1 MTGIDFEKD
10 IVALACWRSLHKEL
24 YRGMSFG
31 AMALRNLAAISGKSM
46 YELAVQK
53 MDEMPGG
60 GYPDTREPQF
70 QSLLSVLDGIYSDTT
85 PDRTG
90 GATDWIENTDSDKV
104 FPENSYYGERTCQ
117 VGQVTFYRR
126 KI

>member
-1 MTGIDFEKD
+1 VTGLDFEKAV
-10 IVALACWRSLHKEL
+10 VALACWRSLKNEQ

-31 AMALRNLAAISGKSM
+31 AMALRNLSAISGKSM
-46 YELAVQK
+46 YEESVHFL
-53 MDEMPGG
+53 DESKGW
-60 GYPDTREPQF
+60 PDAREPQF

-90 GATDWIENTDSDKV
+90 GATDWTINTDPDKS
-104 FPENSYYGERTCQ
+104 FPANSYYGERTCQ

-126 KI
+126 KA

>member
-1 MTGIDFEKD
+1 MTGLDFEKAV
-10 IVALACWRSLHKEL
+10 VALACWRSLKNEQ

-31 AMALRNLAAISGKSM
+31 AMALRNLSAISGKSM
-46 YELAVQK
+46 YEESVHFL
-53 MDEMPGG
+53 DESKGW
-60 GYPDTREPQF
+60 PDAREPQF

-90 GATDWIENTDSDKV
+90 GATDWTDSDKV
-104 FPENSYYGERTCQ
+104 FEGERTCQ

-126 KI
+126 KV